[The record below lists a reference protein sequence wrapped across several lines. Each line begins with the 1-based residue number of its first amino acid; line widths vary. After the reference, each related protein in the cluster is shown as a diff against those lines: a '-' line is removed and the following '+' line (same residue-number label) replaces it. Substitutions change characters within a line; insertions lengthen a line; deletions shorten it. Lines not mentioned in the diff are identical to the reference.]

1 MTWKRGTQLVSQ
13 STQCSLDEKITYWE
27 KHIKQKSQWRQ
38 PLEHTQTHL
47 CTLAC
52 TEHAHTQIHI
62 HTLYTL
68 NTTYTSLQK
77 WLQPLKCQVS
87 DHSCQC
93 SQYWQRDQ
101 WHKWTA
107 NSMITLTTSEKIMI
121 HNPRLLLLFLSDL
134 FFLFLS
140 FFFFFLVNAIN
151 HTRIGICNLYFYN
164 LWDSVCGK
172 CKTKNRS
179 ISVSSARW
187 RVP

>member
-52 TEHAHTQIHI
+52 TEHARTQIHI
-62 HTLYTL
+62 HTLYTPY
-68 NTTYTSLQK
+68 TTYTSLQK
-77 WLQPLKCQVS
+77 WLQPLKCHVS

-101 WHKWTA
+101 WHKWTTI
-107 NSMITLTTSEKIMI
+107 SMITLNTSEKLWFII
-121 HNPRLLLLFLSDL
+121 RVFCCCFYQIR
-134 FFLFLS
+134 FFCFYHYS
-140 FFFFFLVNAIN
+140 FFFLLM
-151 HTRIGICNLYFYN
+151 H
-164 LWDSVCGK
+164 
-172 CKTKNRS
+172 
-179 ISVSSARW
+179 
-187 RVP
+187 